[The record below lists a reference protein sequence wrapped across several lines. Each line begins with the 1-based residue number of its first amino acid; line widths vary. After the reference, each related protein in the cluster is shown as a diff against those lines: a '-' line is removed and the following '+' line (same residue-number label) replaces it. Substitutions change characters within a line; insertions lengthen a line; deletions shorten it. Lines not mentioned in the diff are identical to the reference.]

1 MSEMKKQV
9 ETELK
14 HLMTLSGTSDFDK
27 ELDRIYALYEDDP
40 DTVVIIQNF
49 LVKGVQASGERI
61 EDLTVKAQLAE
72 LSEVINLSY
81 IAKKYFN
88 KSRAWLS
95 QRINAHYV
103 NGKPAS
109 FTEEELKILNFA
121 FQDIGKKIGS
131 FSIL

>member
-1 MSEMKKQV
+1 TTSSLVGEETLKTISEMKKQV

-61 EDLTVKAQLAE
+61 EDLTIKAQLAE

-95 QRINAHYV
+95 QRINAHSV
-103 NGKPAS
+103 N
-109 FTEEELKILNFA
+109 
-121 FQDIGKKIGS
+121 
-131 FSIL
+131 